1 MREGPGKVKRERA
14 RKCSPA
20 SFTKD
25 DGAEEGQA
33 WGSQASLI
41 GTALAG
47 QVPLKWYRLG
57 DKMTKVYELK
67 SNTRL
72 QSRGN

>member
-1 MREGPGKVKRERA
+1 MTEGPGKVKKERA
-14 RKCSPA
+14 RKCGPE
-20 SFTKD
+20 SFIKD
-25 DGAEEGQA
+25 DGAEEDQA

-47 QVPLKWYRLG
+47 QVALKWYRLG
-57 DKMTKVYELK
+57 DKMMEVYEIK

-72 QSRGN
+72 QRRGN